1 MLTRCYWET
10 VFGGNIGD
18 KKHAAYNEF
27 FHAMN
32 FQNNVVVVV
41 MSSAFNPLQSD
52 FKSGWHKDRFMYF
65 CTKMNLKE
73 AVGGWL
79 KNTKNV
85 KSRFQFNY

>member
-52 FKSGWHKDRFMYF
+52 FKSG
-65 CTKMNLKE
+65 
-73 AVGGWL
+73 
-79 KNTKNV
+79 
-85 KSRFQFNY
+85 

>member
-1 MLTRCYWET
+1 MRGTERERIFVSCGHRLMTLSRKIEFMLTRCYWET

-52 FKSGWHKDRFMYF
+52 FKSG
-65 CTKMNLKE
+65 
-73 AVGGWL
+73 
-79 KNTKNV
+79 
-85 KSRFQFNY
+85 